1 MSVRTLSFC
10 QDSQVSVRTLKFA
23 CQDSQVYV
31 RTAPSGRFRRGRA
44 RSKGGLGV
52 YHSLL
57 GGRGRRVAVKEGGG
71 LVGGTCEHCEDRAP
85 SGPRQ
90 DSVRTLSGPC
100 QDSVRTLSGL
110 SGQVREV
117 HKPGYRAISRT
128 LAPAAVTVTVR
139 AFLCFPVA
147 LSLRVWP
154 KYRFRSGPPQILISK
169 FRGAAANFEVD
180 FDCQNVSVLA
190 QDRAYRRRTRGCAGT
205 SRLCPLARPFCR
217 ERAPAACKRWLAAW
231 RPEAA
236 FGGVSVRC

>member
-90 DSVRTLSGPC
+90 DSVRTLSG
-100 QDSVRTLSGL
+100 L

-117 HKPGYRAISRT
+117 HKPGC
-128 LAPAAVTVTVR
+128 L
-139 AFLCFPVA
+139 
-147 LSLRVWP
+147 
-154 KYRFRSGPPQILISK
+154 
-169 FRGAAANFEVD
+169 AAAYRPSCNRAARLLQ
-180 FDCQNVSVLA
+180 QNTTIPSTTAASSSGASTAPGPSTSTLGWS
-190 QDRAYRRRTRGCAGT
+190 TTTTLGT
-205 SRLCPLARPFCR
+205 T
-217 ERAPAACKRWLAAW
+217 
-231 RPEAA
+231 
-236 FGGVSVRC
+236 SVRPPAR

>member
-23 CQDSQVYV
+23 CQDSQVCV

-90 DSVRTLSGPC
+90 DSVRTLSGLC
-100 QDSVRTLSGL
+100 QDSVRTMSGL
-110 SGQVREV
+110 CQDSVR
-117 HKPGYRAISRT
+117 
-128 LAPAAVTVTVR
+128 TVR
-139 AFLCFPVA
+139 TVA
-147 LSLRVWP
+147 GAP
-154 KYRFRSGPPQILISK
+154 QTRFRRVRCVLCPSGLLAGL
-169 FRGAAANFEVD
+169 RGGD
-180 FDCQNVSVLA
+180 H
-190 QDRAYRRRTRGCAGT
+190 TRKGT
-205 SRLCPLARPFCR
+205 STRYM
-217 ERAPAACKRWLAAW
+217 
-231 RPEAA
+231 
-236 FGGVSVRC
+236 

>member
-1 MSVRTLSFC
+1 MGRTVHVRAAIDPEQVARARSTGSGVEDRPWHQAPWQQDEQGHHYTPPKKAAPVGAKITLSFC

-23 CQDSQVYV
+23 CQDSQVCV

-90 DSVRTLSGPC
+90 DSVRTLSGLC

-110 SGQVREV
+110 SGQLREL
-117 HKPGYRAISRT
+117 HKPG
-128 LAPAAVTVTVR
+128 
-139 AFLCFPVA
+139 
-147 LSLRVWP
+147 W
-154 KYRFRSGPPQILISK
+154 
-169 FRGAAANFEVD
+169 
-180 FDCQNVSVLA
+180 
-190 QDRAYRRRTRGCAGT
+190 GCAFAGKG
-205 SRLCPLARPFCR
+205 P
-217 ERAPAACKRWLAAW
+217 
-231 RPEAA
+231 
-236 FGGVSVRC
+236 